1 MKRHPDSEWYVK
13 PSIIKEGDK
22 EQVKRDELK
31 KSIMPYNNTP
41 GIEFDRKLKGE

>member
-13 PSIIKEGDK
+13 PSIIKGDK

-41 GIEFDRKLKGE
+41 GIEFDRKLKGQ